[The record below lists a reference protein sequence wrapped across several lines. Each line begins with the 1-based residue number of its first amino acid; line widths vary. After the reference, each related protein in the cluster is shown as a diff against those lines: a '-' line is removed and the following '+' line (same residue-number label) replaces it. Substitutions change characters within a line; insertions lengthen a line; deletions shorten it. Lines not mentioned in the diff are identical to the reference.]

1 MTTSPPERRTTLR
14 LTIFDDPA
22 GLTLLL
28 SDGRNLAL
36 QERVVFDAAG
46 LTPWQGSA
54 WLAAAAQGGLMQFGH
69 ALALALLP
77 ASVARVLARQVGGWL
92 HLQISE
98 RLLAVPWELAALATT
113 ANPVES
119 APAHTASAD
128 TLWHL
133 DERFTVVRQ
142 IMAAGAPAATLRH
155 REPGA
160 LLQVLHL
167 MPPGRKA
174 ANNAAGPPAAGSNM
188 RHRNPH
194 GNPSGSP
201 TGSLSAN
208 PNHRP
213 RADINNP
220 APQPG
225 RFGPLVVRVQALDPD
240 AAGALRRSAAGADI
254 VHLHFDALP
263 AGLTLDHLAA
273 SPAAEIAEIAEIA
286 TSAATATAAATAA
299 ATATATAA
307 AAPQAGESPPP
318 LPLLD
323 DPTPLWPSLP
333 QAPRLLVLEGPQPP
347 DLAATRTLAASRA
360 GLSVLV
366 VSQPAPVALALL
378 YEALASGA
386 SFGVAAQRA
395 RAAARAGHSAGVDA
409 WFYGDGQMVPLHPL
423 ASLAPAAHGAAGGRS
438 ASPPSDD
445 LRQIT
450 ILSIDLVGSTG
461 LMQRLGDEEYSERL
475 THYHRRVAD
484 IAQQHG
490 GLADDPQGDDGFM
503 CYFGYPVASED
514 SAAQALRAGLAL
526 SRRFEDLGLQVRV
539 GIATGRVVIRQ
550 AQPVGTAVH
559 HAARLQQQ
567 AGAGGVLVSAAT
579 RQIAGERFEFAVL
592 TALLELK
599 GIENGGAVY
608 RLIKEQPVQ
617 GTERFDGRAHLTPFI
632 GREAEMARL
641 HQYWAAAVAGARQVV
656 VLRGEAGIGKSRLVR
671 EFRRE
676 LADAGLRTIECRC
689 APEHTGSAFQPMI
702 DLLRNRLRVHEHD
715 PAATQLVGLRQLDA
729 TRGPHGD
736 EVLALLGG
744 LLAIPSAVLPALPA
758 GMTPERQ
765 RQRTMDWMVRISQAL
780 DARAPVC
787 LLIED
792 VHWIDPS
799 TRELLQRLIDG
810 PPRQRLLL
818 LLTLRSGSSGN
829 ATDSGYSLPTITLGG
844 LGPEASR
851 ALLQGAVG
859 QTLLD
864 PDLAGWLAQRAD
876 GVPLFIEESARMAA
890 ALSAQQPSGDIAVA
904 LRQAVP
910 ATLQD
915 LLMARLDQFPLGK
928 RAAQLGSAL
937 GRSFTLAQIEA
948 VNAHEA
954 SPIRLAL
961 LGDALATLVQSG
973 LLTQEAEGGQR
984 HYSFKHALVGDAAYQ
999 SLLERDRRRLHGAI
1013 AAVLV
1018 TQFASLCASR
1028 PEWLAHHHEHAG
1040 MTTEALA
1047 GWEQAARHAAQRSA
1061 HVEAIAH
1068 LRQALALLAQRPDDS
1083 AKHRNE
1089 LRLQLLLA
1097 SRLIATAGYGAEAVE
1112 LAYTR
1117 ALLLCQLGGQDA
1129 QSLTKARLGLEG
1141 YHFMRGDF
1149 ARATAYAEAVAAS
1162 LGPVPDPLALIQSNW
1177 ARANLLF
1184 HQGEVLP
1191 AVALMDQCLHA
1202 YWQLGHRPAAVQDP
1216 GVMCL
1221 CYSSWALWELGQADQ
1236 ALQRARR
1243 VVDLAEGLNHPFSMG
1258 EAYGF
1263 LAVAHYFRG
1272 ETEAGLAAAQR
1283 AVEICEN
1290 AGFAVWLAHAQVVR
1304 GRLLAE
1310 RGHQTGNTVELS
1322 LGLQAMQTGHAQ
1334 WAATGAVVTR
1344 PFYLALWAE
1353 GLALAGQPAQA
1364 LALIDEALAL
1374 IDRHGE
1380 RYYEPELLRLKGT
1393 LLLACGQPAAQAE
1406 PWLQRALASAH
1417 ALHLGGLALKSACS
1431 LAELWAAQGRTAQAA
1446 ALLAPAL
1453 AALGEGRS
1461 TRDQTRARALLAAW
1475 SAPPH
1480 H

>member
-14 LTIFDDPA
+14 LTIFDDPG

-36 QERVVFDAAG
+36 HERVTLATAG
-46 LTPWQGSA
+46 LTPWQGMA
-54 WLAAAAQGGLMQFGH
+54 WQAAAAQGGLMQFGQ

-77 ASVARVLARQVGGWL
+77 ASVAQVLARQAGGWL

-98 RLLAVPWELAALATT
+98 RLLVVPWELAAPGAQAG
-113 ANPVES
+113 ANTVDG
-119 APAHTASAD
+119 APANTAS
-128 TLWHL
+128 TGTFWHL

-142 IMAAGAPAATLRH
+142 IMVAGTPAAPLRH

-167 MPPGRKA
+167 MPPGRDA
-174 ANNAAGPPAAGSNM
+174 AVNTA
-188 RHRNPH
+188 
-194 GNPSGSP
+194 
-201 TGSLSAN
+201 
-208 PNHRP
+208 
-213 RADINNP
+213 

-240 AAGALRRSAAGADI
+240 AAGALRRAAALADI
-254 VHLHFDALP
+254 VHLHFAALP
-263 AGLTLDHLAA
+263 AAISIDSKAGSADSA
-273 SPAAEIAEIAEIA
+273 SR
-286 TSAATATAAATAA
+286 
-299 ATATATAA
+299 
-307 AAPQAGESPPP
+307 AAPATHPASEPLPP

-323 DPTPLWPSLP
+323 DPIALWPSLP
-333 QAPRLLVLEGPQPP
+333 QAPRLLLLEGAQTPE
-347 DLAATRTLAASRA
+347 LAVARTLAASRA

-366 VSQPAPVALALL
+366 FGQPAPVALALL
-378 YEALASGA
+378 YQALASGA

-395 RAAARAGHSAGVDA
+395 RAAARASHAAGSDA
-409 WFYGDGQMVPLHPL
+409 WFYGDGQMVPLHPQ
-423 ASLAPAAHGAAGGRS
+423 ASLAPAAQGAAGGRS
-438 ASPPSDD
+438 PSPPGDD

-450 ILSIDLVGSTG
+450 ILSIDLVDSTG

-475 THYHRRVAD
+475 THYHRRVAE

-503 CYFGYPVASED
+503 CYFGYPVARED
-514 SAAQALRAGLAL
+514 SGPQALRAGLAL
-526 SRRFEDLGLQVRV
+526 ACRFDDLGLQVRV

-579 RQIAGERFEFAVL
+579 RQIAGERFEF
-592 TALLELK
+592 TLLAAAMQLK
-599 GIENGGAVY
+599 GIEDGGAVY

-617 GTERFDGRAHLTPFI
+617 GTERFDARAQLTPFM
-632 GREAEMARL
+632 GREAELARL
-641 HQYWAAAVAGARQVV
+641 QQYWVAAVGGARQVV
-656 VLRGEAGIGKSRLVR
+656 LLRGEAGIGKSRLVR
-671 EFRRE
+671 EFRRS

-702 DLLRNRLRVHEHD
+702 DLLRSRLRVHEHD
-715 PAATQLVGLRQLDA
+715 HATTQLAGLRQLEA

-736 EVLALLGG
+736 EVQALLGG
-744 LLAIPSAVLPALPA
+744 LLAIPASVLPALPA

-780 DARAPVC
+780 DAQAPVC
-787 LLIED
+787 LLVED

-810 PPRQRLLL
+810 PPQQRLLL
-818 LLTLRSGSSGN
+818 LLTLRSGGSDGT
-829 ATDSGYSLPTITLGG
+829 AADGGYSLPTITLGG
-844 LGPEASR
+844 LGEGAAR
-851 ALLQGAVG
+851 ALLQGAAG
-859 QTLLD
+859 PALLN
-864 PDLAGWLAQRAD
+864 PELADWLTQRAD

-890 ALSAQQPSGDIAVA
+890 ALGAAQPAGDITAA
-904 LRQAVP
+904 LRLAVP

-915 LLMARLDQFPLGK
+915 LLMARLDLLPLGK
-928 RAAQLGSAL
+928 RAAQLASAL
-937 GRSFTLAQIEA
+937 GRSFTLAQVQA

-954 SPIRLAL
+954 SPIRLTQ
-961 LGDALATLVQSG
+961 LGDALAALVHAG
-973 LLTQEAEGGQR
+973 LLTQEAEAGQPA
-984 HYSFKHALVGDAAYQ
+984 YSFKHALVRDAAYL
-999 SLLERDRRRLHGAI
+999 SLLERDRRRLHAAI
-1013 AAVLV
+1013 AAVL
-1018 TQFASLCASR
+1018 TAQFTSLCASR
-1028 PEWLAHHHEHAG
+1028 PEWLAHHHEQAG
-1040 MTTEALA
+1040 MATEALA
-1047 GWEQAARHAAQRSA
+1047 GWELAARHAAQRSA

-1068 LRQALALLAQRPDDS
+1068 LRQALALLALQPDLPLRQRS
-1083 AKHRNE
+1083 E

-1117 ALLLCQLGGQDA
+1117 ALLLCQQTDDPA
-1129 QSLTKARLGLEG
+1129 ALTKVRLGLEG

-1149 ARATAYAEAVAAS
+1149 ARAEAYAEAVATS
-1162 LGPVPDPLALIQSNW
+1162 LGPTPEPLALIQSNW
-1177 ARANLLF
+1177 ARANLRF
-1184 HQGEVLP
+1184 HQGEVRP
-1191 AVALMDQCLHA
+1191 ALALMDQCLDA

-1221 CYSSWALWELGQADQ
+1221 CYSSWALWELGLADQ

-1290 AGFAVWLAHAQVVR
+1290 GGFAVWLAHAQVLR

-1310 RGHQTGNTVELS
+1310 RGHHSGNTAELS
-1322 LGLQAMQTGHAQ
+1322 AGLQAMQAGHAQ

-1353 GLALAGQPAQA
+1353 GLALADQPAQA
-1364 LALIDEALAL
+1364 MTLIDEALAL
-1374 IDRHGE
+1374 IHRHGE
-1380 RYYEPELLRLKGT
+1380 RYYEPELLRLKAS
-1393 LLLACGQPAAQAE
+1393 LLLRCGQPEAEAE
-1406 PWLQRALASAH
+1406 PWLQRALASAQ
-1417 ALHLGGLALKSACS
+1417 AMQLGGLALKSACA
-1431 LAELWAAQGRTAQAA
+1431 LAALWATQGRRAEAA
-1446 ALLAPAL
+1446 AMLAPAL
-1453 AALGEGRS
+1453 NALPEGRG
-1461 TRDQTRARALLAAW
+1461 TRDHTQASALLATWRAQ
-1475 SAPPH
+1475 PVG
-1480 H
+1480 